1 MIVHTRSKKQE
12 KHVQNFLEE
21 LDIAF
26 TIIEEDAVVYKKHP
40 PKNISKKETQLL
52 DNLSQS
58 VNFIIKHRKGKV
70 KAKTLNQFLDEL

>member
-26 TIIEEDAVVYKKHP
+26 TIVEEDAGVYKKHP
-40 PKNISKKETQLL
+40 PKSITKKESQLL

-58 VNFIIKHRKGKV
+58 VNFVIKHRKGKV